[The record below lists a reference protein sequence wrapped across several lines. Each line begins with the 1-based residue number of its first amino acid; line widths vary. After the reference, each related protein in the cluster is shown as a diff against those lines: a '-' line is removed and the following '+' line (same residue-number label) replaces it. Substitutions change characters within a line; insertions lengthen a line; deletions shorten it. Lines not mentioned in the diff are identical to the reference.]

1 MFYSVLLSGG
11 DGSYQHDSLRL
22 LSLPTHPQHRGFCRW
37 EIRGITAVFI
47 GVWVDQDSREAP
59 SCINDMGFR
68 FWTLSDLSWQ
78 LHICFSN
85 FQVAK
90 HILEDEVKVLVAQL
104 CLTLCDP
111 MDCSP
116 PRLLCPWDSPGKNN
130 GEGSHS
136 LLQGIFPTQGSNRD
150 LSHCRQILYCLSHQG
165 SSEFG
170 KPHFNGTECSMWFHI
185 WIKSKMWTVS
195 QKTSLL
201 TRSVLLES
209 LLPVLA
215 KWLSVYH

>member
-1 MFYSVLLSGG
+1 MTPCSYSPLLP
-11 DGSYQHDSLRL
+11 R
-22 LSLPTHPQHRGFCRW
+22 PQYCGFCRW
-37 EIRGITAVFI
+37 EIKRITAVFV

-59 SCINDMGFR
+59 SWINTIGFR
-68 FWTLSDLSWQ
+68 FCTLSNLFWE

-90 HILEDEVKVLVAQL
+90 CINLEDEAKVLVAQL
-104 CLTLCDP
+104 CLTLYDP

-116 PRLLCPWDSPGKNN
+116 PRFLCLWDSPGKST

-136 LLQGIFPTQGSNRD
+136 LLQGIFPTQESNRS

-170 KPHFNGTECSMWFHI
+170 KPQF
-185 WIKSKMWTVS
+185 
-195 QKTSLL
+195 
-201 TRSVLLES
+201 
-209 LLPVLA
+209 
-215 KWLSVYH
+215 